1 MKKSNSKSNARS
13 SPTSV
18 NDEVGDNVAAVSTI
32 GEYDSEIIKNQ
43 ALFLYQILAN
53 APYPILVINPD
64 TTIKFVN
71 PALEELT
78 GYSAEE
84 LIGIKPPYP
93 WWHGGEFDNK
103 LKTLVKDM
111 RQGESKVERIL
122 KKKNGDAFWA
132 EISGAPALLEGKFQ
146 YFVSNWVDITARK
159 IAEQHL
165 QNLNEEL
172 RNLHSHLNLAR
183 ERERAQISREIHDEL
198 GQALAALQLDACW
211 IDKKLDKKNESLH
224 KVIQSMLKMIESSI
238 AKVRW
243 ISTTLRP
250 VWLDELGLTETIK
263 WLTEEFQELTQIKCN
278 VTVKLDSA
286 KLDSDISTA
295 IFRIYQEVLTNIFR
309 HSGAT
314 RVEASF
320 SESANDLVMQIHDN
334 GKGITKEQA
343 ASPRA
348 FGIIGMRERANFYGG
363 KTKINGNKDSG
374 TTVTVKMP
382 KTRLN

>member
-1 MKKSNSKSNARS
+1 M
-13 SPTSV
+13 
-18 NDEVGDNVAAVSTI
+18 
-32 GEYDSEIIKNQ
+32 
-43 ALFLYQILAN
+43 
-53 APYPILVINPD
+53 
-64 TTIKFVN
+64 
-71 PALEELT
+71 
-78 GYSAEE
+78 
-84 LIGIKPPYP
+84 
-93 WWHGGEFDNK
+93 
-103 LKTLVKDM
+103 
-111 RQGESKVERIL
+111 
-122 KKKNGDAFWA
+122 
-132 EISGAPALLEGKFQ
+132 
-146 YFVSNWVDITARK
+146 
-159 IAEQHL
+159 
-165 QNLNEEL
+165 
-172 RNLHSHLNLAR
+172 
-183 ERERAQISREIHDEL
+183 
-198 GQALAALQLDACW
+198 AALQLDACW

-278 VTVKLDSA
+278 VTVKLEKS

-320 SESANDLVMQIHDN
+320 SETVRDIVMQIHDN

-343 ASPRA
+343 SSPRA

-382 KTRLN
+382 KTRLS